1 MSKNTSQIQE
11 QKQPLFNCQKCDLTP
26 LIAIK
31 SINSN
36 SNEINIF
43 EKCRNKHEIKT
54 PLSKYSFSRTTNHI
68 CERCNESQKNK
79 EYFFCTKCNNF
90 YCLNCK
96 DIHLNHHY
104 SQFSNIKNN
113 NNKIINN
120 SNLSFQNN
128 NENTFL
134 IPVSNLNCTCLIHN
148 EKIVAYCYTCLK
160 DFCIYCSENHR
171 NHCKVNLI
179 DLKVNIFEI
188 ENKIK
193 NAEELNEYNKRMCED
208 TLNNLIIEIEK
219 FRNVSKE
226 FYRINCKEIEI
237 SKYILENY
245 KLYEKKRN
253 LSFEIIQDIKTMT
266 NFNINKIVDNPGENL
281 FEKMGRI
288 YEYLKNPENYL
299 IKDMKFNFN
308 DELFFDRT
316 KYKSIKTHNDS
327 VQCVICLNDGRLASS
342 SNDAS
347 IKIYELNTFKCQM
360 TIKEHQDSVFYLT
373 QLKNGNLVSSSED
386 STIKIIR
393 LISNKEYN
401 VIQTLLG
408 HSNAV
413 MKTIELSNG
422 KLMSC
427 STDEKIKIWSKK
439 INDKN
444 NYQYN
449 YNLHYQCETTILDEE
464 KIYSI
469 IEIPNVNELITS
481 EGESIIKF
489 YDLNKYNVKK
499 CFNDMECSGWTYSL
513 CIINKDYLGIG
524 GNCLI
529 YIIRISTH
537 TIIKIISTEN
547 KIICLYRVRDDSI
560 LTGDLYGKIRQWK
573 FNGSDLI
580 PIKEEI
586 SAHKEKIPTIVQL
599 IDGTIATGSYDSKI
613 KLWK

>member
-1 MSKNTSQIQE
+1 
-11 QKQPLFNCQKCDLTP
+11 
-26 LIAIK
+26 
-31 SINSN
+31 
-36 SNEINIF
+36 
-43 EKCRNKHEIKT
+43 
-54 PLSKYSFSRTTNHI
+54 
-68 CERCNESQKNK
+68 
-79 EYFFCTKCNNF
+79 
-90 YCLNCK
+90 
-96 DIHLNHHY
+96 
-104 SQFSNIKNN
+104 
-113 NNKIINN
+113 
-120 SNLSFQNN
+120 
-128 NENTFL
+128 
-134 IPVSNLNCTCLIHN
+134 
-148 EKIVAYCYTCLK
+148 
-160 DFCIYCSENHR
+160 
-171 NHCKVNLI
+171 
-179 DLKVNIFEI
+179 
-188 ENKIK
+188 
-193 NAEELNEYNKRMCED
+193 
-208 TLNNLIIEIEK
+208 
-219 FRNVSKE
+219 
-226 FYRINCKEIEI
+226 
-237 SKYILENY
+237 
-245 KLYEKKRN
+245 
-253 LSFEIIQDIKTMT
+253 
-266 NFNINKIVDNPGENL
+266 
-281 FEKMGRI
+281 MGRI

-499 CFNDMECSGWTYSL
+499 SFNDMECSGWTYSL